1 MTQCYG
7 GMSSRQRQKSVWI
20 ASPRAV
26 ARFLVFRSTAPNK
39 IDAGRMT
46 TERKP
51 LGLHVDKAPDLA
63 QPSVAVVSVNSAIL
77 DEAALLALGED
88 IGSQDLRLILI
99 KLKENLSQHADRL
112 IQALSQGDLVL
123 AKRTAHD
130 IKGMSMQ
137 FGAPSLAE
145 IAKVAELDAKNMEDI
160 PAANLLAAIGAVN
173 SALDAFDAKY
183 LKVGTDQRL

>member
-1 MTQCYG
+1 
-7 GMSSRQRQKSVWI
+7 
-20 ASPRAV
+20 
-26 ARFLVFRSTAPNK
+26 
-39 IDAGRMT
+39 MT

-63 QPSVAVVSVNSAIL
+63 RPSVAVVSVNSAIL